1 MRIQVL
7 GPVCAWRDGTRL
19 DLGSPQRRA
28 VLALL
33 AVSRGQQLPFFG
45 IADALWGERPPATAS
60 NVVQTHIKHLRHL
73 LEPDRPPRARSAV
86 LPRLGDGYALRVP
99 HGAIDLLRFRA
110 LVAGA
115 VTVRRDGRGGGQE
128 RAAALLTEA
137 LGLWQQPPLADLPF
151 LSAHPM
157 VVALAEEHR
166 GAVAQYGEAM
176 IAAGRSADAL
186 PVLEEAAVAQ
196 PLDEDAQ
203 ARLIRA
209 YEAVGRR
216 DQAVAVYR
224 RSRRRLA
231 DELGVDP
238 GPALAEAYAA
248 LLRRR
253 PRPSAPGGGHDTAG
267 AAELAAQ
274 VPAHVPPY
282 PPSAHRLPAQL
293 PADVPDFAGR
303 DPELSALDRLL
314 AAAADSPTAGAVSVV
329 SGTAGV
335 GKTALAVHWAH
346 RTRHRFPDGQLYV
359 NLRGYDPERPM
370 PPGDALT
377 RFLTVLGVPGDAVPL
392 DVDDRASRFRTELA
406 DRRMLVVLDNALSE
420 EQVRPLLPGS
430 PACSV
435 VVTSRDSLTGLVALH
450 GARRIA
456 LGPLPPPD
464 AVALLR
470 TLVGARVDAEP
481 GPAAA
486 LAEQCARLP
495 LALRVAA
502 ELAVAHPS
510 SRLADL
516 VAELAD
522 QQRRLDLLDAGGDRR
537 AAVEAVFSWSYER
550 LPAPAARTFRLLSL
564 HPGPEADAH
573 AVAALIGEAPG
584 ESPSLVPGG
593 DPTRVP
599 GETPTRLPGEEPSRA
614 PSPTRDERPGH
625 LPGASPG
632 QAPGSAPGEDPTH
645 APGWEPTRVPGE
657 EPAHAPGAK
666 PTRVPGKQ
674 PTHAPGP
681 TREERPRH
689 LPGASPGQ
697 TPTRVP
703 GGEPTHATGE
713 KRDERPGHLP
723 GASPGQAP
731 GSAPGEDP
739 THAPGWEPTRVPGEE
754 PAHAPGA
761 KPTRVPG
768 KQPTHAPGPT
778 REERPR
784 HLPGASPGQTPT
796 RVPGG
801 EPTHATGEKRDERPG
816 HLPGASPGQ
825 APGSAPREDPTHTP
839 GEEPTRVPVE
849 EPTRVPVEEPT
860 HAPGPTPDE
869 RPGHVPGASPGQAP
883 GSAPHHTP
891 HHTPEHPPVRTPGP
905 TPGPTSGPTPGPMSA
920 RASDVVPVGEPSDA
934 SESPGHAAG
943 TLALLARAHLLE
955 PARPGRFGTHD
966 LLRAYA
972 FRLTRTH
979 DSEADRQAALVR
991 LFDHYLGTAAA
1002 AMDTLYPAER
1012 HHRPAVAPSDH
1023 APPVAGDA
1031 NAARAWLDAERP
1043 TLAAVCAV
1051 AADRGSPGHAVRL
1064 AALLF
1069 RHLDSGHHTEA
1080 LEIHRHALRAAE
1092 TIGDLGG
1099 QAHALTNLG
1108 VVHWRLADAGSA
1120 EDHLVRA
1127 LELHHRTGDLA
1138 GRARTLSNLGNV
1150 HWRLGSLRDAAHDH
1164 QQALAL
1170 YRETGDQVGQ
1180 ARTLTNLGNVCLRL
1194 GEYGQAADHQ
1204 RQALALH
1211 DLTGDRIGRARTLSH
1226 LGNALLRLGRSE
1238 AAAECQEQALT
1249 LFRQLGHH
1257 GGEAY
1262 ALSGLGDIRLGQGEF
1277 EAAVTCQRQAL
1288 ELFREHG
1295 EGYGE
1300 ASALNGLA
1308 EALYGSG
1315 RHDEAL
1321 DHHSTAVTVAAVT
1334 GEHDQLARA
1343 HAGAERARRAL
1354 GPWVAAAAS
1363 STTSGP

>member
-45 IADALWGERPPATAS
+45 LADALWGEHPPATAS

-73 LEPDRPPRARSAV
+73 LEPDRPPRARSTL

-99 HGAIDLLRFRA
+99 YDAIDLLRFRD

-128 RAAALLTEA
+128 RAAALLADA

-151 LSAHPM
+151 LSAHPV
-157 VVALAEEHR
+157 VVALAEERR

-186 PVLEEAAVAQ
+186 PVLEEAAVSQ

-203 ARLIRA
+203 ARLVRA

-253 PRPSAPGGGHDTAG
+253 TRPSAPGTGHAPAGDAADGPGTAG
-267 AAELAAQ
+267 AAELPAQ

-359 NLRGYDPERPM
+359 NLRGYDPDRPM

-406 DRRMLVVLDNALSE
+406 DRRMLLVLDNALSE

-435 VVTSRDSLTGLVALH
+435 VVTSRDSLAGLVALH

-470 TLVGARVDAEP
+470 ALVGTRVDTEP

-584 ESPSLVPGG
+584 
-593 DPTRVP
+593 DTTARVP
-599 GETPTRLPGEEPSRA
+599 GEGPTHTPGA
-614 PSPTRDERPGH
+614 TRDERPGQV
-625 LPGASPG
+625 PGASSG
-632 QAPGSAPGEDPTH
+632 QVPGS
-645 APGWEPTRVPGE
+645 VPRRTPE
-657 EPAHAPGAK
+657 Q
-666 PTRVPGKQ
+666 V
-674 PTHAPGP
+674 
-681 TREERPRH
+681 
-689 LPGASPGQ
+689 PGQ
-697 TPTRVP
+697 TPAHMP
-703 GGEPTHATGE
+703 
-713 KRDERPGHLP
+713 ERGL
-723 GASPGQAP
+723 GRTLA
-731 GSAPGEDP
+731 
-739 THAPGWEPTRVPGEE
+739 
-754 PAHAPGA
+754 
-761 KPTRVPG
+761 
-768 KQPTHAPGPT
+768 
-778 REERPR
+778 
-784 HLPGASPGQTPT
+784 
-796 RVPGG
+796 
-801 EPTHATGEKRDERPG
+801 
-816 HLPGASPGQ
+816 
-825 APGSAPREDPTHTP
+825 
-839 GEEPTRVPVE
+839 
-849 EPTRVPVEEPT
+849 
-860 HAPGPTPDE
+860 
-869 RPGHVPGASPGQAP
+869 
-883 GSAPHHTP
+883 
-891 HHTPEHPPVRTPGP
+891 HTPEHMPGRTSAHTPEHVLAHTPDAVPGNEPAGPGEGPV
-905 TPGPTSGPTPGPMSA
+905 
-920 RASDVVPVGEPSDA
+920 
-934 SESPGHAAG
+934 HAAG
-943 TLALLARAHLLE
+943 TLALLARAHLLQ

-972 FRLTRTH
+972 YRLTRTH
-979 DSEADRQAALVR
+979 DSKAERQAALVR

-1012 HHRPAVAPSDH
+1012 HHRPAVAASVHVSP
-1023 APPVAGDA
+1023 AVGDA
-1031 NAARAWLDAERP
+1031 DAARAWLDAERP

-1051 AADRGSPGHAVRL
+1051 AADRGSPRHAVRL

-1127 LELHHRTGDLA
+1127 LELHRRTGDRT

-1150 HWRLGSLRDAAHDH
+1150 HWRLGRLRDAAHDH

-1211 DLTGDRIGRARTLSH
+1211 DMTGDRIGRARTLSH

-1238 AAAECQEQALT
+1238 SAAECQEQALT

-1277 EAAVTCQRQAL
+1277 VAAVACQRRAL
-1288 ELFREHG
+1288 ELFRENG

-1308 EALYGSG
+1308 EALHGSG

-1321 DHHSTAVTVAAVT
+1321 DHHSTAATVAAVT

-1343 HAGAERARRAL
+1343 HAGAEHARRAL
-1354 GPWVAAAAS
+1354 GPWVAATAS

>member
-7 GPVCAWRDGTRL
+7 GPVCAWRDATRL

-45 IADALWGERPPATAS
+45 LADALWGEHPPATAS

-73 LEPDRPPRARSAV
+73 LEPDRPPRARSTL

-99 HGAIDLLRFRA
+99 YDAIDLLRFRA

-128 RAAALLTEA
+128 RAAALLADA

-151 LSAHPM
+151 LSAHPV
-157 VVALAEEHR
+157 VVALAEERR

-253 PRPSAPGGGHDTAG
+253 TRPSAPGAGHAPRDTAG
-267 AAELAAQ
+267 GPGTASAAELPAQ

-282 PPSAHRLPAQL
+282 PTSAHRLPAQL

-359 NLRGYDPERPM
+359 NLRGYDPDRPM

-406 DRRMLVVLDNALSE
+406 DRRMLLVLDNALSE

-435 VVTSRDSLTGLVALH
+435 VVTSRDSLAGLVALH

-456 LGPLPPPD
+456 LGPLPPSH

-470 TLVGARVDAEP
+470 TLVGARVDTEP

-516 VAELAD
+516 AAELAD

-573 AVAALIGEAPG
+573 AVAALIGETPG
-584 ESPSLVPGG
+584 EAM
-593 DPTRVP
+593 TRVA
-599 GETPTRLPGEEPSRA
+599 GEER
-614 PSPTRDERPGH
+614 
-625 LPGASPG
+625 
-632 QAPGSAPGEDPTH
+632 
-645 APGWEPTRVPGE
+645 
-657 EPAHAPGAK
+657 
-666 PTRVPGKQ
+666 
-674 PTHAPGP
+674 
-681 TREERPRH
+681 
-689 LPGASPGQ
+689 
-697 TPTRVP
+697 
-703 GGEPTHATGE
+703 
-713 KRDERPGHLP
+713 
-723 GASPGQAP
+723 
-731 GSAPGEDP
+731 
-739 THAPGWEPTRVPGEE
+739 
-754 PAHAPGA
+754 
-761 KPTRVPG
+761 
-768 KQPTHAPGPT
+768 
-778 REERPR
+778 
-784 HLPGASPGQTPT
+784 
-796 RVPGG
+796 
-801 EPTHATGEKRDERPG
+801 
-816 HLPGASPGQ
+816 
-825 APGSAPREDPTHTP
+825 THTP
-839 GEEPTRVPVE
+839 GEATTP
-849 EPTRVPVEEPT
+849 
-860 HAPGPTPDE
+860 APGEATAPAPGEGATRAPGDAPPPVPSEELTLAPSATRAE
-869 RPGHVPGASPGQAP
+869 RPGHVPGASSGQVP
-883 GSAPHHTP
+883 GSGPR
-891 HHTPEHPPVRTPGP
+891 HTPEHVPGRTPAH
-905 TPGPTSGPTPGPMSA
+905 TPEHMPGRTPELHTSAAVPG
-920 RASDVVPVGEPSDA
+920 DEPAGAGD
-934 SESPGHAAG
+934 SPPHAAG
-943 TLALLARAHLLE
+943 TLALLARAHLLQ

-979 DSEADRQAALVR
+979 DSEAERQAALVR

-1012 HHRPAVAPSDH
+1012 HHRPAVAASVHVPS
-1023 APPVAGDA
+1023 VVGDA
-1031 NAARAWLDAERP
+1031 DAARAWLDAERP

-1051 AADRGSPGHAVRL
+1051 AADRGSPRHAVRL

-1092 TIGDLGG
+1092 TLGDLDG
-1099 QAHALTNLG
+1099 QAHTLTNLG

-1127 LELHHRTGDLA
+1127 LELHRRTGDRA

-1194 GEYGQAADHQ
+1194 GEYEQAADHQ

-1238 AAAECQEQALT
+1238 SAAEYQEQALT

-1262 ALSGLGDIRLGQGEF
+1262 ALSGLGDIRLGQGEL
-1277 EAAVTCQRQAL
+1277 EAAVTCQRRAL
-1288 ELFREHG
+1288 ELFRENG

-1308 EALYGSG
+1308 EALHGSG

-1321 DHHSTAVTVAAVT
+1321 DHHSTAATVAAVT

-1354 GPWVAAAAS
+1354 GSWVAATAS